1 MLYKYIYIC
10 TYLYLLHE
18 LRDIVWRKSKKPKNM
33 ATLDPHRSPPCDTYD
48 EKCHELLQSLDQQ
61 NEACWKTHGFLRSC
75 TWLAAEQLVHCN
87 LISSCHPG
95 LIKVRTPMIR
105 ILLGSWHTGWSFLG
119 EFTRWRNLKWKK
131 HNHITIE
138 NGGLS
143 MCFLLECWY
152 MDSMQVTTRE
162 RVPFYVTT
170 QYVLHL
176 CHYAPA
182 ARVLDEAHL
191 GLPVVWDSPQ

>member
-18 LRDIVWRKSKKPKNM
+18 LRDIVWRKSKKTKNM

-48 EKCHELLQSLDQQ
+48 EKCHELLQSLDRQ
-61 NEACWKTHGFLRSC
+61 NEACWKTHGFLRS

-95 LIKVRTPMIR
+95 LIKVRTPMVR
-105 ILLGSWHTGWSFLG
+105 ILLGSWHTGWSFLE

-131 HNHITIE
+131 HKSHHNWE
-138 NGGLS
+138 RGRS
-143 MCFLLECWY
+143 FYVFLTWVLIHGCWY
-152 MDSMQVTTRE
+152 ASKTRE

-176 CHYAPA
+176 CHYAM
-182 ARVLDEAHL
+182 
-191 GLPVVWDSPQ
+191 LPGYLMKLTWGFL

>member
-1 MLYKYIYIC
+1 MYVPISAAWVTRYCVEEIKKTEKHGNLRSASFPPMWHVWWEMPRTPPITGPTKRG
-10 TYLYLLHE
+10 LL
-18 LRDIVWRKSKKPKNM
+18 KN
-33 ATLDPHRSPPCDTYD
+33 P
-48 EKCHELLQSLDQQ
+48 
-61 NEACWKTHGFLRSC
+61 WILRSC

-105 ILLGSWHTGWSFLG
+105 MRLGSGHTGWSFLE

-152 MDSMQVTTRE
+152 MDSMQVKLE
-162 RVPFYVTT
+162 RGF
-170 QYVLHL
+170 
-176 CHYAPA
+176 HYAM
-182 ARVLDEAHL
+182 
-191 GLPVVWDSPQ
+191 LPGYLMKLTWGFL